1 MDGMENLLE
10 NAERRPIPKSK
21 YEIDQ
26 HGFIYSRGNR
36 LRSHYKNGRW
46 YCNVRMKSG
55 KQYMLDTEKLAD
67 LIFSDEDPPELTRSM
82 IEDQIKARP
91 IPEYPRY
98 SVTEY
103 GAVYCMKPPKRGPN
117 AGKMY
122 LVSEREKHG
131 KDYVLLYDYEGC
143 RRYVQVQ
150 HIVDSVW

>member
-1 MDGMENLLE
+1 MGDMENLLE
-10 NAERRPIPKSK
+10 NVERRPIPKSK
-21 YEIDQ
+21 FEIDQ
-26 HGFIYSRGNR
+26 HGFIYRKGNR

-46 YCNVRMKSG
+46 YCNLLLSG
-55 KQYMLDTEKLAD
+55 TQLMVDTEKLAD

-122 LVSEREKHG
+122 LVSERENHG